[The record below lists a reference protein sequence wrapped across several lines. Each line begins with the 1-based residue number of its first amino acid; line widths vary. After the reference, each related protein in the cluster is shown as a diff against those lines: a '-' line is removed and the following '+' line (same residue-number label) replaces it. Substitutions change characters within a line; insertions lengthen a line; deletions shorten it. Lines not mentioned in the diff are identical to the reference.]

1 MTSIQYWTCLECGKD
16 CQRKAVRG
24 QRPKYCSP
32 ECCYKYNGHTR
43 LQGLSYTCFGCKA
56 VFTPRDLRDKYC
68 THQCA
73 VETRPKRVAKNKA
86 QSPRKAP
93 RDLRSPIRRAYEE
106 KDFESL
112 LRAIKVDTVR
122 SDDCWEWQ
130 RSLDEDG
137 YPRVNIGDKK
147 VFVHRMAVE
156 AYLGKPLGSQQAH
169 HTCANSSCV
178 NPEHVIPV
186 TASENIVEMKARHS
200 YLARI
205 RELEDALAEVA
216 PDHPALGVL
225 ELY

>member
-24 QRPKYCSP
+24 QRPKYCG
-32 ECCYKYNGHTR
+32 EVCRTRFGVRGR
-43 LQGLSYTCFGCKA
+43 LQDVIYTCSGCA
-56 VFTPRDLRDKYC
+56 QGFTPKDYRDKYC
-68 THQCA
+68 TFDCA
-73 VETRPKRVAKNKA
+73 VASRATANKRPKKVKPKRG
-86 QSPRKAP
+86 P
-93 RDLRSPIRRAYEE
+93 RDMRSPIRKAYEDRDYE
-106 KDFESL
+106 GL
-112 LRAIKVDTVR
+112 LTAIKDDTAR

-130 RSLDEDG
+130 RSLDDDG
-137 YPRVNIGDKK
+137 YPRVNIGHKK
-147 VFVHRMAVE
+147 VYVHRMAVE